1 MRELKFR
8 VWDTWDKNE
17 GKMYYLDLNDWES
30 QAEFVEID
38 FTSEPIFMQYT
49 GLKDK
54 NGQEIYEKDILRLF
68 NDNDQPLYDIG
79 QVIFE
84 DAVFW
89 VRFKDKRSLELYI
102 DHDMY
107 KVIGNIYENPE
118 LLKK

>member
-54 NGQEIYEKDILRLF
+54 NGKEIYEGYVIKTSKAEVYGIVEYRGCSFVVHHYNPEF
-68 NDNDQPLYDIG
+68 NQEIIPEASNIYY
-79 QVIFE
+79 E
-84 DAVFW
+84 
-89 VRFKDKRSLELYI
+89 
-102 DHDMY
+102 
-107 KVIGNIYENPE
+107 VIGNIYENPE
-118 LLKK
+118 LLKNT